1 MKRRKN
7 DFEMIDIWQKNSL
20 LPITTWHNSFE
31 DVEIRNHHISQLL
44 FVNCFMKKKYLKKK
58 IMVDQEKKNF
68 RVGVIVTEREDQ
80 KHYFRKSSRISL
92 NAEQFYLCCNVI
104 FDVKMHK
111 IPHKPFCFCLHWLCL
126 SVTTK
131 YQLPMI

>member
-1 MKRRKN
+1 MYVLLVRYYADNEWKGEKN

-44 FVNCFMKKKYLKKK
+44 FVNCFMKNVLEKK

-68 RVGVIVTEREDQ
+68 QYIFQCRHHHQQ
-80 KHYFRKSSRISL
+80 KFHLWKKRQSWPHCHLTNVFFITLCWSTFRKLYFAINNQL
-92 NAEQFYLCCNVI
+92 ANVA
-104 FDVKMHK
+104 
-111 IPHKPFCFCLHWLCL
+111 
-126 SVTTK
+126 
-131 YQLPMI
+131 